1 MTFTITVLG
10 NATPYPRPD
19 AACSGYLLR
28 TDTTAIWVDAG
39 TGTLANLQRHLRPDT
54 LDAIWISHTHADHAA
69 DLLPAYYALLFA
81 DLDPPAPIPLYG
93 PPGLAHRLE
102 TFLASTGPNPA
113 SAAFEV
119 HELHDGHRTRVGDID
134 LTSRAVSH
142 GLPAF
147 GLRAEH
153 TDAQHHRAV
162 LAYSGDT
169 GPCAALDE
177 LALDADLFLCE
188 SEGPTWDHPTPQD
201 HCTPQDAGACA
212 AKAGVDRLLITH
224 VGHRHTPEEAVRRSG
239 AAGYA
244 TQGETYQVRSRRSP
258 S

>member
-28 TDTTAIWVDAG
+28 TATTSVWVDAG
-39 TGTLANLQRHLRPDT
+39 TGTFANLQRHQRPDALT
-54 LDAIWISHTHADHAA
+54 AIWISHTHADHAA

-81 DLDPPAPIPLYG
+81 DLAPPAPIPLYG
-93 PPGLAHRLE
+93 PPGLADRLE

-113 SAAFEV
+113 DAAFEV
-119 HELHDGHRTRVGDID
+119 HELHDGHHAVVGDIE
-134 LTSRAVSH
+134 LTSRAVQH

-153 TDAQHHRAV
+153 DGAV

-169 GPCAALDE
+169 GPCAALDD
-177 LALDADLFLCE
+177 LARDADLFLCE
-188 SEGPTWDHPTPQD
+188 AEGPTWDHPLPQY
-201 HCTPQDAGACA
+201 HCTPQDAAACA
-212 AKAGVDRLLITH
+212 TRAGVGRLLITH
-224 VGHRHTPEEAVRRSG
+224 VGHRHTPEDAVRRAG
-239 AAGYA
+239 ADGFA
-244 TQGETYQVRSRRSP
+244 TQGETYPVRTGRSP